1 MHVRIA
7 THPDEPLIRIGVSF
21 IGTPDFQKLVA
32 MRAKKS
38 NLSDTPPTVPGS
50 LRALLQ
56 RVDPAAQPYREAGPQ
71 NPFFGKKICACS
83 GADDTLVR
91 FSYSQEFLENLVV
104 APPGSDE
111 ARRSLQVYVQP
122 NTGHTVTSESTLL
135 GSPSAPHR
143 CPVAHAVGPAL
154 LINSRHSSSV
164 CRIFSWQ
171 PFYWRN

>member
-1 MHVRIA
+1 M
-7 THPDEPLIRIGVSF
+7 SF

-50 LRALLQ
+50 LRARLQ

-122 NTGHTVTSESTLL
+122 NTGHTVTSESTFL

-143 CPVAHAVGPAL
+143 CPVAHAVGTAL
-154 LINSRHSSSV
+154 LICPSRHSSSV
-164 CRIFSWQ
+164 CRIFLGSLFIGASDAAKSTGQ
-171 PFYWRN
+171 PTC